1 MILDPAVDQPDF
13 QALILSTHN
22 FNWLSRLPLSGFT
35 YSLYSKPKTAYHLPA
50 KHHHRLTMES
60 FLGSV
65 LDSFE
70 LTHVAH
76 PCATPLRGSLQ
87 PCKSAILPIC
97 LMRIP
102 QRDPEL

>member
-13 QALILSTHN
+13 QALILSTQN
-22 FNWLSRLPLSGFT
+22 FNWLSRHPLSGFA

-60 FLGSV
+60 CLGSV
-65 LDSFE
+65 LDIFVLINS
-70 LTHVAH
+70 AH
-76 PCATPLRGSLQ
+76 PSATPQRGSLQ

>member
-22 FNWLSRLPLSGFT
+22 FNWLSRHPLSGFA

-65 LDSFE
+65 LDIFE
-70 LTHVAH
+70 LT
-76 PCATPLRGSLQ
+76 
-87 PCKSAILPIC
+87 